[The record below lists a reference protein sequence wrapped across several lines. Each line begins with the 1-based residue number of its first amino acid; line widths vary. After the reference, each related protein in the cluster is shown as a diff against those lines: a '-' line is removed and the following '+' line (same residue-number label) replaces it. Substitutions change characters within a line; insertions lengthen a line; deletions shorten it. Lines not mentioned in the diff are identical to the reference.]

1 MKKYRVLG
9 NTVVSVFKEVY
20 ANSEEEAYEIANQEL
35 HYLTGY
41 VGNNGYDKL
50 VGVIGDDESVSADDT
65 IEWDDIEF
73 LEDDPDYFECPDC
86 REECERRTDVD
97 GTDYWFCEECCT
109 SYDDGGD
116 IIYPEAEELDFSEYE
131 DE

>member
-41 VGNNGYDKL
+41 RGNNGWDKL
-50 VGVIGDDESVSADDT
+50 VGVEGDDESVSADDT
-65 IEWDDIEF
+65 IEWDDIEVV
-73 LEDDPDYFECPDC
+73 
-86 REECERRTDVD
+86 EE
-97 GTDYWFCEECCT
+97 
-109 SYDDGGD
+109 
-116 IIYPEAEELDFSEYE
+116 
-131 DE
+131 